1 MKLIHYY
8 GRGVQNAAYKAI
20 QAPCSYSEKS
30 YARAAEAA
38 DLILL

>member
-1 MKLIHYY
+1 MGGAFK
-8 GRGVQNAAYKAI
+8 NAAYKAI

-30 YARAAEAA
+30 YTRAAEAA